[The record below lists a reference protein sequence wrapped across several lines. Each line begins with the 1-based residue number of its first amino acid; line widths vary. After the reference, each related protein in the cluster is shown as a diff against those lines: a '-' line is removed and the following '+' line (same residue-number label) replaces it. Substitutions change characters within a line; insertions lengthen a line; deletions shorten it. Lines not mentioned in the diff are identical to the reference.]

1 MVRPGCCRGD
11 TLRPPLDYPIWDR
24 TSTLWITL
32 TVCALLGA
40 SIFFAVVRSM
50 MSDEPLG
57 CCLALFVVGLP
68 GVGLILSTMAALLL
82 GVLAGM
88 LLFVWGGAAA

>member
-1 MVRPGCCRGD
+1 
-11 TLRPPLDYPIWDR
+11 
-24 TSTLWITL
+24 
-32 TVCALLGA
+32 VCGLLGA

-57 CCLALFVVGLP
+57 RSPALFVAGLP

-82 GVLAGM
+82 GVLARV
-88 LLFVWGGAAA
+88 LLIRLGRSGGIDSPRCGTFNERHSAACSPSLPLAS

>member
-1 MVRPGCCRGD
+1 MAPTVRRRGVEGK
-11 TLRPPLDYPIWDR
+11 RALDYPIGDR

-32 TVCALLGA
+32 TVCGLLGA

-68 GVGLILSTMAALLL
+68 GAGLIL
-82 GVLAGM
+82 
-88 LLFVWGGAAA
+88 